1 MAIIKQYKGTRIGS
15 STRASWFTGS
25 GSTSIVTDTNY
36 VDLLEDQNFALIEDA
51 NDNTLYFADSSNDA
65 VNLNPNYNKKVSFA
79 KHMKKNLLHGFSA
92 SLLHTTKPKI
102 QAKFN
107 QINTAN
113 DFQVR
118 STQLE
123 NLSFLSNLDI
133 DDAYASSN
141 FYQFQLSGDR
151 YSIFVIPDR
160 DGIGAG
166 NPASNTYTT
175 TCGSQVIL
183 AKGDDLSTA
192 EYIQFGSDYYAF
204 DLLTVNVEEQLI
216 YLKSNIYY
224 STSSDR
230 NLADYPSEI
239 VHVLPFKVTSLDGEF
254 SFDDLILLFGPK
266 TYAGLVERGSRVGI
280 YYIGRNSADKD
291 CFLTVQNT
299 EYYFSTKQ
307 DYLQLHFFKIDYA
320 TLKTAT
326 TTTNYSNNTF
336 SVLDCVENHSINL
349 AADQT
354 VLTDY
359 DWQHNPIPT
368 KLQNFND
375 SLPNDYWFYIPMF
388 KNNGY
393 FSPIA
398 INWHK
403 GESVWANSFDL
414 HEDLIT
420 TDTTS
425 VLVNPLD
432 YTGNSGLTNNIA
444 AFLAHTYSYITSS
457 NDLHFTFNFMDK
469 ALFDEIIPN
478 QTTLLTNTASFVIN
492 PADPRDITFT
502 GVSNIPSLNSML
514 LKDETNNSYNEL
526 ICITSDSL
534 KSYYYTRANGWTA
547 SYSEP
552 GLFSEL
558 AVDSYS
564 RRWAIESP
572 LYSSADRLMTHG
584 YAYLEQYNVNLHLI
598 SQVLPYTTS
607 VAFQNTNLTYS
618 DTDINNNLIINA
630 YDEQGSRIAIN
641 VIVNIEGTNMVFTTD
656 NSTVTEITT
665 SANSDTIL
673 QVTITGPGYANV
685 SVSFDI

>member
-15 STRASWFTGS
+15 SVTSYWLS
-25 GSTSIVTDTNY
+25 GNSQPSYSNY
-36 VDLLEDQNFALIEDA
+36 FDLLEDQNFALIEDS
-51 NDNTLYFADSSNDA
+51 NDNTLYFADSSNDS
-65 VNLNPNYNKKVSFA
+65 VNLNPNYNKKLSFS
-79 KHMKKNLLHGFSA
+79 KHMKKNVLHGFNSN
-92 SLLHTTKPKI
+92 LLFTTKPKI

-107 QINTAN
+107 QISVAN
-113 DFQVR
+113 DFDVR

-123 NLSFLSNLDI
+123 NHSFLSNLDL
-133 DDAYASSN
+133 DDAYNSGN
-141 FYQFQLSGDR
+141 FHQFSIGADN
-151 YSIFVIPDR
+151 YSLFVLPDR
-160 DGIGAG
+160 DGTGG
-166 NPASNTYTT
+166 GSPTNYTT

-192 EYIQFGSDYYAF
+192 EYIQYGNDDFAF
-204 DLLTVNVEEQLI
+204 DLVTVNVEEQLI

-230 NLADYPSEI
+230 NFVDYPSEI
-239 VHVLPFKVTSLDGEF
+239 IHVLPFKVLSLDAEF
-254 SFDDLILLFGPK
+254 SFDDLIYLFRSSGNLLSL
-266 TYAGLVERGSRVGI
+266 AERGSRVGI
-280 YYIGRNSADKD
+280 YYIGQNSQDKD

-299 EYYFSTKQ
+299 EYYLSTKANV
-307 DYLQLHFFKIDYA
+307 LQLNFFKIDYA
-320 TLKTAT
+320 TLKSATTAT
-326 TTTNYSNNTF
+326 SYNSNSI
-336 SVLDCVENHSINL
+336 SVLDCVEAHSIDL
-349 AADQT
+349 AADQA

-359 DWQHNPIPT
+359 AWQHNPIPT
-368 KLQNFND
+368 KLINFEPTT
-375 SLPNDYWFYIPMF
+375 PNDYWFYIPMF

-398 INWHK
+398 INWDK
-403 GESVWANSFDL
+403 GEPTWANNFTL
-414 HEDLIT
+414 HENLIT

-432 YTGNSGLTNNIA
+432 YTGNTALVNNMA
-444 AFLAHTYSYITSS
+444 AFLAHTYSYTTSS

-469 ALFDEIIPN
+469 SLFDEIIPA
-478 QTTLLTNTASFVIN
+478 QTTLLTNTASFVIDPNN
-492 PADPRDITFT
+492 PQSVTFT
-502 GVSNIPSLNSML
+502 GVSNVPSLNCML
-514 LKDETNNSYNEL
+514 LKDDTNNSYSEL

-534 KSYYYTRANGWTA
+534 KSYFYTRANGWTA

-618 DTDINNNLIINA
+618 GTDILNNLIINA
-630 YDEQGSRIAIN
+630 YDQQGSRIAVN

-656 NSTVTEITT
+656 SSTVTEITT
-665 SANSDTIL
+665 SANSDTTL
-673 QVTITGPGYANV
+673 GVTITGPGYANV